1 MIREITPDAQGN
13 YAGNKRPIYR
23 SDNELKM
30 REAVEAWG
38 RPRWPNARVVHEL
51 VMGRGAVRADV
62 AFITPNHIAV
72 VEIKSDRDDTDR
84 LLHQAGMFRAAV
96 PELWIASLHSAA
108 CCSDSSSARFTS
120 CRIASV
126 REFPDDALPWKE
138 ITVRGRATPIVVR
151 TSVKAINGL
160 QQTPRIFQHPQARV
174 RHRSPTAPSERKDQV
189 TIRFGPHFL
198 RWHPSWTGKARAYR

>member
-1 MIREITPDAQGN
+1 MIRETTPDAQGN
-13 YAGNKRPIYR
+13 YAGKKRPIYR

-126 REFPDDALPWKE
+126 REFPDDA
-138 ITVRGRATPIVVR
+138 TVEGNHCLRRRHPNRRANQR
-151 TSVKAINGL
+151 EGHKW
-160 QQTPRIFQHPQARV
+160 
-174 RHRSPTAPSERKDQV
+174 TAADS
-189 TIRFGPHFL
+189 PHF
-198 RWHPSWTGKARAYR
+198 SASSSSGSA

>member
-1 MIREITPDAQGN
+1 MIRETTPDAQGN
-13 YAGNKRPIYR
+13 YAGKKRPIYR
-23 SDNELKM
+23 SDNELKI

-96 PELWIASLHSAA
+96 PELWIASSHSAEKGSSTPPTKTA
-108 CCSDSSSARFTS
+108 TLRHFRQSISTQPRPRADMFVDWNVTTCKPPDS
-120 CRIASV
+120 ASLAPHQGAQPFS
-126 REFPDDALPWKE
+126 RSLGSP
-138 ITVRGRATPIVVR
+138 RAG
-151 TSVKAINGL
+151 S
-160 QQTPRIFQHPQARV
+160 
-174 RHRSPTAPSERKDQV
+174 
-189 TIRFGPHFL
+189 
-198 RWHPSWTGKARAYR
+198 